1 MDLFVIFLCFL
12 TFFHFSPLPHL
23 LKNLNKKWYPLENLK
38 ICSKWGGIGWTPHWH
53 LKWGVW
59 GVKFY
64 NTSKWGV
71 YLPHFVFENG
81 LERIWNG
88 FETDLKRIGTDLKW
102 IGTDLKRIGTDLKQ
116 IHTDLKMKHEVLDCS
131 FEMLEWGMVVGCDS
145 QGRHHGYLLRHLS

>member
-81 LERIWNG
+81 
-88 FETDLKRIGTDLKW
+88 FETDSHRFENEAWGSRLFFWNVGTWWWWWSRWCVDCYSLRVNV
-102 IGTDLKRIGTDLKQ
+102 GTWWWWWSRCL
-116 IHTDLKMKHEVLDCS
+116 V
-131 FEMLEWGMVVGCDS
+131 WGNIAVSTPARVWRS
-145 QGRHHGYLLRHLS
+145 V